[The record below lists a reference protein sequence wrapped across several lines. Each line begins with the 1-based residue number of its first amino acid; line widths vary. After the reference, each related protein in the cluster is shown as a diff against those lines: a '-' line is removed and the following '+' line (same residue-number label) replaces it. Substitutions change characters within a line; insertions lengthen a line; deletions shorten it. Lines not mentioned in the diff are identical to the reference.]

1 MEDFTNTDFKH
12 LLKAG
17 HGRAYLIAREDPGR
31 YKDKILSICRHDY
44 TFDMQSE
51 GSRAFLTADLIRL
64 FEDQTPFIDAA
75 RESFKES
82 EEYAQIQYLSDLLME
97 FGMRKDIVEKYIA
110 IWKKI
115 EETPYEKLKE
125 RGYPLLEDVEY
136 LAIKLICGAS
146 WKTADNIIK
155 DMGRWYLQTGD
166 RKGCSFM
173 WFYSCLEDE
182 FGEEET
188 EEHVISLSKTSP
200 EAEAFYRHDVLRDW
214 APRITEDEIP
224 TAPEIVSI
232 FEEGKELRGL
242 DILHMGIH
250 KMSDEE
256 KKKLAQ
262 MAVDTDNIRL
272 RTQIV
277 SLYITERMVW
287 PLEISY
293 LLSWCD
299 EGDEDLRDSCE
310 EALTLFEAPG
320 IREYA
325 LRTENVPLLI
335 CNYKPQDEELLMD
348 LLMKIEIDD
357 NDDNDWHHIRMLITD
372 KDLPDRFLCWVYET
386 TLCSFCRECVVSDLI
401 ERGTFPERYREEC
414 MWDADLDIRALIE
427 GGKDH

>member
-1 MEDFTNTDFKH
+1 MEDHTNTDFEH

-17 HGRAYLIAREDPGR
+17 HGRAYLMARKDPER
-31 YKDKILSICRHDY
+31 YRDRILSFCRKDF
-44 TFDMQSE
+44 TFDTVFE
-51 GSRAFLTADLIRL
+51 GTRAFLAADLIKL
-64 FEDQTPFIDAA
+64 FEDQTPFIEAA
-75 RESFKES
+75 KESFKDS
-82 EEYAQIQYLSDLLME
+82 EDKEQVRYLSDLLMV
-97 FGMRKDIVEKYIA
+97 FDLRRDVIGRYTA

-115 EETPYEKLKE
+115 EQTPYEKLKE
-125 RGYPLLEDVEY
+125 RGNPLIENVEY

-146 WKTADNIIK
+146 WETAGNIIK
-155 DMGRWYLQTGD
+155 DMGRWYLQTGE
-166 RKGCSFM
+166 REGCCFL

-188 EEHVISLSKTSP
+188 EEHIKSLSKSSP
-200 EAEAFYRHDVLRDW
+200 EADAFYRHDVLRDW
-214 APRITEDEIP
+214 APERVEEEAPSAEDV
-224 TAPEIVSI
+224 ADI
-232 FEEGKELRGL
+232 FANGKELRGI
-242 DILHMGIH
+242 DIIHIGIH
-250 KMSDEE
+250 KMAEEE

-262 MAVDTDNIRL
+262 MAVDTDDMRL

-277 SLYITERMVW
+277 SLYMSERMVW
-287 PLEISY
+287 PLDISY
-293 LLSWCD
+293 LLSWCS
-299 EGDEDLRDSCE
+299 EGDRDLKASCE
-310 EALTLFEAPG
+310 EALTLFESPE

-335 CNYKPQDEELLMD
+335 CNYKPEDEELLMD

-386 TLCSFCRECVVSDLI
+386 TLCSFCRECVVSDLL

-427 GGKDH
+427 DGNDN